1 MFSLTDNKS
10 SVLQLFAGCEIHY
23 RPMLSHNGMQAV
35 NALESGVLLLVFLLI
50 SGGDRAKFAG
60 LN

>member
-10 SVLQLFAGCEIHY
+10 SVLQLFAGCEIRYH
-23 RPMLSHNGMQAV
+23 PVISHDGMQAA
-35 NALESGVLLLVFLLI
+35 NTLESGALLLIFLLI
-50 SGGDRAKFAG
+50 SGGDRTKSAG